1 MLNVLFGLML
11 GAALLYGLLR
21 GRADAVTGAVLQ
33 GAGDAV
39 KSALDMAGMFALFCG
54 MGEILTRAGAA
65 QWLGKKLRPA
75 LRLLLGPAMPGDALE
90 YAAMNL
96 TANLLGLGN
105 AATPMGVEA
114 ARRMARGMDE
124 ASNAL
129 CMFLVINASSVQ
141 LLPTTVLSL
150 RAAEGSSNPG
160 AVILPAIAATGI
172 STLVGVLSCKLMEK
186 RA

>member
-1 MLNVLFGLML
+1 MLNVIFGLML
-11 GAALLYGLLR
+11 GAALLYGLIL
-21 GRADAVTGAVLQ
+21 GRADAVTGAVLS

-39 KSALDMAGMFALFCG
+39 QAVLEMAGMFALFGG
-54 MGEILTRAGAA
+54 MGELLRRSGAA
-65 QWLGKKLRPA
+65 RWLGNRCQPA
-75 LRLLLGPAMPGDALE
+75 LRGLLGPSLPPDALE
-90 YAAMNL
+90 YAALNL

-114 ARRMARGMDE
+114 ARRMARGAGE

-129 CMFLVINASSVQ
+129 CLFLVVNASSVQ

-150 RAAEGSSNPG
+150 RAAAGSANPG
-160 AVILPAIAATGI
+160 AVILPGIAATGI
-172 STLVGVLSCKLMEK
+172 STAVGIIACKLAER